1 MTLTVFEDARG
12 LWIMDGVDDDIV
24 TFQSSSV
31 NILVADGA
39 GNVLDGTLSVN
50 GTHFPVTRGKCKILT
65 EVLNKVGFSEVEF
78 VTDSGIKRPCS
89 PIRATVSGNWFF
101 PTPRE
106 ALTNEEILVILRKM
120 DQLRDKLASA
130 RSLCSE
136 TVSGV
141 LGI

>member
-1 MTLTVFEDARG
+1 MELNLGKPNEKQRLFLTDTHSVVGYGGARG
-12 LWIMDGVDDDIV
+12 GGKSWAVRTKATVMALSHGGIKQLIV
-24 TFQSSSV
+24 RRTY
-31 NILVADGA
+31 
-39 GNVLDGTLSVN
+39 
-50 GTHFPVTRGKCKILT
+50 PELT
-65 EVLNKVGFSEVEF
+65 N
-78 VTDSGIKRPCS
+78 SGIKRPCS
-89 PIRATVSGNWFF
+89 PIRATVSGNWFL